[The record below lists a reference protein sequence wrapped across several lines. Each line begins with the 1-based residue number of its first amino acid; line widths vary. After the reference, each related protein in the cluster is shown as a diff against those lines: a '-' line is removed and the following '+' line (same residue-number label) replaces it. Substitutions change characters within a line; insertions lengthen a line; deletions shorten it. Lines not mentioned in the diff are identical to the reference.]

1 MNSLFNQLQPNTPP
15 LNNNLAQIVKSSSDP
30 GMLFKTMAQNSPQ
43 VQSIMQMIQ
52 AANMT
57 PKDYFYK
64 TAQERG
70 VDPNQVLGMFR

>member
-1 MNSLFNQLQPNTPP
+1 
-15 LNNNLAQIVKSSSDP
+15 
-30 GMLFKTMAQNSPQ
+30 MLFKTMAQNSPQ